1 MSEEKVPAESQGVVY
16 VLDDE
21 EAICDSV
28 ELLMKSVALPTRSY
42 QSPAHFLADWRLEWR
57 GCLLLDVR
65 MPGMSGLE
73 IQRLL
78 SERGSRLPIIF
89 MTGHGDVPMAVEA
102 MRVGAFDFLQKPFH
116 DEDLIERVQRAMQ
129 QDARD
134 AERDTQ
140 RAQIKSRYE
149 TITPRE
155 REIAQRLM
163 SGAANKLIAY
173 DLKLSERTVELHRAH
188 IMQKM
193 GVRSLAELVRML
205 LEVGSA

>member
-1 MSEEKVPAESQGVVY
+1 MSEDRNTGVHAAMVY
-16 VLDDE
+16 ILDDE

-28 ELLMKSVALPTRSY
+28 ELLMKSVQLPTRSY
-42 QSPAHFLADWRLEWR
+42 QSPAHFLADWRLDWR

-116 DEDLIERVQRAMQ
+116 DDDLIERVQRAME

-134 AERDTQ
+134 AERDAE
-140 RAQIKSRYE
+140 RNLIRSRYD
-149 TITPRE
+149 TLTPRE
-155 REIAQRLM
+155 REIAQRLV
-163 SGAANKLIAY
+163 SGSANKLIAY

-193 GVRSLAELVRML
+193 GVRALAELVRML
-205 LEVGSA
+205 LELEPG